1 MTGGASI
8 FSQRRAGVV
17 LHPTSLPGPLAN
29 GDLGDAAYR
38 FVDFMHAAGLSVWQI
53 LPHGPTHEDRSP
65 YQSLSVHAGNPLW
78 ISLDRLVEAGW
89 LSKLELPSATDDSD
103 AYRYQQLRLAHRGFE
118 YGAHDN
124 DREAYSVFR
133 TEQASWLDDYALF
146 IALREEQEH
155 RSWLDWPEPLKN
167 RDAAALKQAR
177 TRLTSSV
184 EQVCF
189 EQFIFNRQW
198 HALKDYANEKGVV
211 LFGDL
216 PIYVS
221 LDSVDVWS
229 QRDQFDLDASGSPR
243 TVAGVPPDYFSETGQ
258 RWGNPHY
265 DWRHMHADGFSWW
278 QARLQSTFMLYD
290 LVRIDH
296 FRGFEAYWSIPAE
309 SDTAINGKWVKA
321 PGQALFTEMVK
332 AFDSLPVVAEDL
344 GVITDDVTA
353 LRKQF
358 GFPGMRVLQFAFDG
372 SGSNPYLPHQHEN
385 DDAVYTGTHD
395 NDTTLAWY
403 DALDNSGRDRVR
415 EYLGYPEEAMPW
427 PLIRAAL
434 ESVGCMAMM
443 PMQDLLELG
452 AGNRMNTP
460 GTVKDNW
467 QWRFDWAQ
475 LPDDLAARLRHL
487 LMLYGRCPQ

>member
-1 MTGGASI
+1 MSSETTL

-17 LHPTSLPGPLAN
+17 LHPTSLPGSLAN

-38 FVDFMHAAGLSVWQI
+38 FVDFMHAAGLSIWQV

-78 ISLDRLVEAGW
+78 ISLDRLVEERW
-89 LSKLELPSATDDSD
+89 LSELEFPPTRHETD
-103 AYRYQQLRLAHRGFE
+103 AFRIHQLRLAHRGFE
-118 YGAHDN
+118 YGARDEE
-124 DREAYSVFR
+124 RRAYSDFR
-133 TEQASWLDDYALF
+133 QAQASWLDDYALF

-155 RSWLDWPEPLKN
+155 RSWLDWPQPLKN
-167 RDAAALKQAR
+167 RDASALKLAR
-177 TRLTSSV
+177 TRLTSSI

-189 EQFIFNRQW
+189 EQFIFFRQW
-198 HALKDYANEKGVV
+198 HALKDYANKRGIA

-221 LDSVDVWS
+221 LDSADVWS
-229 QRDQFDLDASGSPR
+229 QREQFDLDDSGTPR

-265 DWRHMHADGFSWW
+265 DWKHMRADDFSWW
-278 QARLQSTFMLYD
+278 QARLSSTFALYD

-309 SDTAINGKWVKA
+309 SDTAITGEWVKA
-321 PGQALFTEMVK
+321 PGKALFAAMIK
-332 AFDSLPVVAEDL
+332 AFGSLPVVAEDL
-344 GVITDDVTA
+344 GIITEEVTA
-353 LRKQF
+353 LRKRF

-372 SGSNPYLPHQHEN
+372 TGSNPYLPHQHQV

-403 DALDNSGRDRVR
+403 DEQDSTGRDRVR

-427 PLIRAAL
+427 PLIRTAL
-434 ESVGCMAMM
+434 ASVGCLAIL

-452 AGNRMNTP
+452 PGNRMNTP
-460 GTVKDNW
+460 GTTKGNW
-467 QWRFDWAQ
+467 QWRFNWEQ
-475 LPDDLAARLRHL
+475 VPEGLTKRLHHM
-487 LMLYGRCPQ
+487 LMLYGRLP